1 MAEMDDE
8 RSALRGAIDF
18 VGPLV
23 LAATC
28 VLALPFVYGQ
38 LGPWAGLAAALAV
51 LVAWLSW
58 GAEPFRGGVL
68 AEALTL
74 SVLLNSLAWC
84 VISIV
89 ALIR

>member
-1 MAEMDDE
+1 MAEMDYE
-8 RSALRGAIDF
+8 RSALREAIGF

-23 LAATC
+23 LAAIS
-28 VLALPFVYGQ
+28 VIAPPFASGQ
-38 LGPWAGLAAALAV
+38 LGPWAGLAVAVAV

-74 SVLLNSLAWC
+74 SVLLSSLAWC

>member
-8 RSALRGAIDF
+8 RSALREAIGF

-23 LAATC
+23 LAAIC
-28 VLALPFVYGQ
+28 VIAPPFASGQ
-38 LGPWAGLAAALAV
+38 LGPWAGLASAVAV

-74 SVLLNSLAWC
+74 SVLLSSLAWC